1 MSSRASQ
8 GLVLLAVLA
17 LSFNLRPAAVS
28 VGPVL
33 EEVRLGLS
41 MGAGTA
47 GVLTALPALAF
58 AGFGVVAP
66 WAARV
71 VGLHRV
77 TLLALLAVVVGL
89 GGRAVTGSVAVFLVL
104 SVVALAGMALAN
116 VLLPSLVKLH
126 FPDRVGFLSTAYTT
140 ALAVGL
146 TLASVL
152 TVPVADAAGSWRW
165 GLGAWALTAAVA
177 ALPWLGLL
185 RHDAHPDRPRR
196 RGALTMAA
204 VARTRLGWFMALA
217 FGVQSMQA
225 YVVFGWFAQLYRD
238 AGFSPTVA
246 GLLLGVITATSIPV
260 SLWVPGAAARRTDQ
274 TRMMLGLVAC
284 LPVGYVGLLVAPGA
298 SLGVALVWALL
309 VGVGQ
314 GTFPL
319 ILTLIG
325 LRTRTAEGTAALSG
339 FTQGLG
345 YLLAATAPAAVG
357 LMYDATGG
365 WTTTLVFLLGLC
377 AALAVLGPLVCRP
390 LVLEDELEDQHSP
403 ESGDG
408 QRRRW
413 RAQAKQ

>member
-1 MSSRASQ
+1 MSPRASRR
-8 GLVLLAVLA
+8 LVLLAVLA

-33 EEVRLGLS
+33 EEVRQGLS
-41 MGAGTA
+41 MSRGTA

-58 AGFGVVAP
+58 AGFGALAP

-77 TLLALLAVVVGL
+77 TLLALLAVVAGL
-89 GGRAVTGSVAVFLVL
+89 GGRAVTGSVEVFLGL
-104 SVVALAGMALAN
+104 SVVALGGMAMAN

-126 FPDRVGFLSTAYTT
+126 FPDRIGFLSTAYTT

-152 TVPVADAAGSWRW
+152 TVPVADAAGGWRW
-165 GLGAWALTAAVA
+165 GLGAWALTASVA

-185 RHDAHPDRPRR
+185 RHDAHPDGPGGRR
-196 RGALTMAA
+196 TVLSMRA
-204 VARTRLGWFMALA
+204 VAGTRLGWCMALA

-225 YVVFGWFAQLYRD
+225 YTVFGWFAQLYRD

-246 GLLLGVITATSIPV
+246 GLLLGLITATSIPV
-260 SLWVPGAAARRTDQ
+260 SLWVPSAAARRQDQ

-284 LPVGYVGLLVAPGA
+284 LPVGYLGLLLAPGA
-298 SLGVALVWALL
+298 SLGLALVWAVL

-325 LRTRTAEGTAALSG
+325 LRTRTPQGTAALSG
-339 FTQGLG
+339 FTQAVG
-345 YLLAATAPAAVG
+345 YLLAAVAPAAVG

-365 WTTTLVFLLGLC
+365 WTTTLLFLLVLV
-377 AALAVLGPLVCRP
+377 ALLAVLGPLVCRP
-390 LVLEDELEDQHSP
+390 LLLEDELD
-403 ESGDG
+403 
-408 QRRRW
+408 RR
-413 RAQAKQ
+413 AEQPAHP

>member
-1 MSSRASQ
+1 MSPRASRR
-8 GLVLLAVLA
+8 LVLLAVLA

-33 EEVRLGLS
+33 EEVRLGLTMS
-41 MGAGTA
+41 RGTA

-58 AGFGVVAP
+58 AGFGAVAP

-77 TLLALLAVVVGL
+77 TLLALLGVVAGL
-89 GGRAVTGSVAVFLVL
+89 GGRAVTDSVAGFLVL
-104 SVVALAGMALAN
+104 SVVALAGMAMAN

-126 FPDRVGFLSTAYTT
+126 YPDRIGMVSTAYTT

-152 TVPVADAAGSWRW
+152 TVPVAQAAGTWRW
-165 GLGAWALTAAVA
+165 GLGAWALTALVA
-177 ALPWLGLL
+177 ALPWLALV
-185 RHDAHPDRPRR
+185 RHDASPDRAGSR
-196 RGALTMAA
+196 RGLSMRA

-225 YVVFGWFAQLYRD
+225 YTVFGWFAQLYRD
-238 AGFSPTVA
+238 AGFSPTAA

-260 SLWVPGAAARRTDQ
+260 SLWVPRAAARRRDQ
-274 TRMMLGLVAC
+274 TGMMLALVAC
-284 LPVGYVGLLVAPGA
+284 LPVGYLGLLLAPGA
-298 SLGVALVWALL
+298 SVGVALLWALL

-339 FTQGLG
+339 FTQAVG
-345 YLLAATAPAAVG
+345 YLLAAAAPVGVG

-365 WTTTLVFLLGLC
+365 WTSTLVFLLVLC
-377 AALAVLGPLVCRP
+377 AVLAALGPPVCKP
-390 LVLEDELEDQHSP
+390 VLLEDQLP
-403 ESGDG
+403 PAEPPLMTG
-408 QRRRW
+408 
-413 RAQAKQ
+413 RAAPPDRSSRPS

>member
-1 MSSRASQ
+1 MTPRTSRR
-8 GLVLLAVLA
+8 LILLAILA

-41 MGAGTA
+41 MSRGTA

-58 AGFGVVAP
+58 AGFGAVAP

-77 TLLALLAVVVGL
+77 TLVALLGVVAGL
-89 GGRAVTGSVAVFLVL
+89 GGRAVTGSVSAFLVL
-104 SVVALAGMALAN
+104 SVVALAGMAVAN

-126 FPDRVGFLSTAYTT
+126 YPDRVGFLSTAYTT

-152 TVPVADAAGSWRW
+152 TVPVAQAAGTWRW
-165 GLGAWALTAAVA
+165 GLGAWALTALVA

-185 RHDAHPDRPRR
+185 RHDAHPDRPGG
-196 RGALTMAA
+196 RGGRLSMRA
-204 VARTRLGWFMALA
+204 VARTRLGWLMAFA

-225 YVVFGWFAQLYRD
+225 YTVFGWFAQLYRD
-238 AGFSPTVA
+238 AGFSPTTA

-260 SLWVPGAAARRTDQ
+260 SLWVPAAAARREDQ

-284 LPVGYVGLLVAPGA
+284 LPLGYLGLLLAPGA
-298 SLGVALVWALL
+298 SIGVALLWALL

-339 FTQGLG
+339 FTQAVG
-345 YLLAATAPAAVG
+345 YLLAATAPALVG

-365 WTTTLVFLLGLC
+365 WTATLVLLVGLSAVL
-377 AALAVLGPLVCRP
+377 AALGPLVCKP
-390 LVLEDELEDQHSP
+390 VLLEDQLEELRDRPSRP
-403 ESGDG
+403 
-408 QRRRW
+408 
-413 RAQAKQ
+413 A

>member
-1 MSSRASQ
+1 MTSRASQ
-8 GLVLLAVLA
+8 PLVLLAVLA

-33 EEVRLGLS
+33 EEVRQGLAMS
-41 MGAGTA
+41 PGTA

-58 AGFGVVAP
+58 AGFGAVAP

-77 TLLALLAVVVGL
+77 TLLALLAVVAGL
-89 GGRAVTGSVAVFLVL
+89 GGRAVTGSVPVFLLL
-104 SVVALAGMALAN
+104 SVVALAGMAMAN

-126 FPDRVGFLSTAYTT
+126 YPDRVGLVSTAYTT

-146 TLASVL
+146 TLSSVL
-152 TVPVADAAGSWRW
+152 TVPVAEVAGSWRW
-165 GLGAWALTAAVA
+165 GLGVWALTAAVA

-185 RHDAHPDRPRR
+185 RHDAHPEGSAGRR
-196 RGALTMAA
+196 RGALSMAA
-204 VARTRLGWFMALA
+204 VARTRLGWWMALA

-225 YVVFGWFAQLYRD
+225 YTVFGWFAQLYRD

-260 SLWVPGAAARRTDQ
+260 SLWVPRAAARRRDQ
-274 TRMMLGLVAC
+274 TSMMLGLVAC
-284 LPVGYVGLLVAPGA
+284 LPVGYLGLLLAPGA

-309 VGVGQ
+309 IGVGQ

-325 LRTRTAEGTAALSG
+325 LRTETAEGTAALSG
-339 FTQGLG
+339 FTQAVG
-345 YLLAATAPAAVG
+345 YLLAAAAPAAVG
-357 LMYDATGG
+357 LMYEATGG
-365 WTTTLVFLLGLC
+365 WTSTLLFLLALC
-377 AALAVLGPLVCRP
+377 GVLAVLGPLVCKP
-390 LVLEDELEDQHSP
+390 VVLEDQLPPSRP
-403 ESGDG
+403 S
-408 QRRRW
+408 
-413 RAQAKQ
+413 

>member
-1 MSSRASQ
+1 MTSRATQ
-8 GLVLLAVLA
+8 PLVLLAVLA

-33 EEVRLGLS
+33 EEVRQGLA
-41 MGAGTA
+41 MGSGTA

-58 AGFGVVAP
+58 AGFGALAP

-77 TLLALLAVVVGL
+77 TLLALLAVVAGL
-89 GGRAVTGSVAVFLVL
+89 GGRAVTGSVPVFLLL
-104 SVVALAGMALAN
+104 SVVALAGMAMAN

-126 FPDRVGFLSTAYTT
+126 YPDRVGMVSTAYTT

-152 TVPVADAAGSWRW
+152 TVPVAEAAGSWRW
-165 GLGAWALTAAVA
+165 GLGAWAVTAAVA
-177 ALPWLGLL
+177 VLPWLALL
-185 RHDAHPDRPRR
+185 RHDAHPEGSAGRR
-196 RGALTMAA
+196 RGALSMSA
-204 VARTRLGWFMALA
+204 VARTRLGRWMALA

-225 YVVFGWFAQLYRD
+225 YTVFGWFEQLYRD

-260 SLWVPGAAARRTDQ
+260 SLWVPRAAARRRDQ
-274 TRMMLGLVAC
+274 TSMMLGLVAC
-284 LPVGYVGLLVAPGA
+284 LPVGYLGLLLAPGA
-298 SLGVALVWALL
+298 SIGVALLWALL
-309 VGVGQ
+309 IGVGQ

-325 LRTRTAEGTAALSG
+325 LRTRTAQGTAALSG
-339 FTQGLG
+339 FTQAVG
-345 YLLAATAPAAVG
+345 YLLAAAAPAAVG

-365 WTTTLVFLLGLC
+365 WTSTLLFLLVLC
-377 AALAVLGPLVCRP
+377 GVLAVLGPLVCKP
-390 LVLEDELEDQHSP
+390 VVLEDELEPSRP
-403 ESGDG
+403 S
-408 QRRRW
+408 
-413 RAQAKQ
+413 

>member
-1 MSSRASQ
+1 MSPRASRR
-8 GLVLLAVLA
+8 LVLLAVLA

-33 EEVRLGLS
+33 EEVRQGLAMS
-41 MGAGTA
+41 RGTA

-58 AGFGVVAP
+58 AAFGAVAP

-77 TLLALLAVVVGL
+77 TLLSLLAVVAGL
-89 GGRAVTGSVAVFLVL
+89 GGRAVTGSVEVFLGL
-104 SVVALAGMALAN
+104 SVVALGGMAMAN

-126 FPDRVGFLSTAYTT
+126 FPDRIGFLSTAYTT

-185 RHDAHPDRPRR
+185 RHDAHPDGPGG
-196 RGALTMAA
+196 RGGVLSMRA
-204 VARTRLGWFMALA
+204 VAGTRLGWFMALA

-225 YVVFGWFAQLYRD
+225 YTVFGWFAQLYRD

-260 SLWVPGAAARRTDQ
+260 SLWVPSAAARRDDQ

-284 LPVGYVGLLVAPGA
+284 LPVGYLGLLLAPGA
-298 SLGVALVWALL
+298 SLGLALVWAVL

-325 LRTRTAEGTAALSG
+325 LRTRTPQGTAALSG
-339 FTQGLG
+339 FTQAVG
-345 YLLAATAPAAVG
+345 YLLAAAAPAAVG
-357 LMYDATGG
+357 LMYEATGG
-365 WTTTLVFLLGLC
+365 WTTTLLFLLVLVTL
-377 AALAVLGPLVCRP
+377 LAVLGPLVCRP
-390 LVLEDELEDQHSP
+390 LLLEYELD
-403 ESGDG
+403 
-408 QRRRW
+408 RRAEQPARP
-413 RAQAKQ
+413 

>member
-1 MSSRASQ
+1 MSPRASRR
-8 GLVLLAVLA
+8 LVLLAVLA

-33 EEVRLGLS
+33 EEVRQGLAMS
-41 MGAGTA
+41 RGTA

-58 AGFGVVAP
+58 AAFGAVAP

-77 TLLALLAVVVGL
+77 TLLSLLAVVAGL
-89 GGRAVTGSVAVFLVL
+89 GGRALTGSVEVFLGL
-104 SVVALAGMALAN
+104 SVVALGGMAMAN

-126 FPDRVGFLSTAYTT
+126 FPDRIGFLSTAYTT

-185 RHDAHPDRPRR
+185 RHDAHPDAPSGR
-196 RGALTMAA
+196 RGALSMRS
-204 VARTRLGWFMALA
+204 VAGTRLGWCMALA

-225 YVVFGWFAQLYRD
+225 YTVFGWFAQLYRD

-260 SLWVPGAAARRTDQ
+260 SLWVPSAAARRQDQ

-284 LPVGYVGLLVAPGA
+284 LPVGYLGLLLAPGA
-298 SLGVALVWALL
+298 SLGLALVWAVL

-325 LRTRTAEGTAALSG
+325 LRTRTPEGTAALSG
-339 FTQGLG
+339 FTQAVG
-345 YLLAATAPAAVG
+345 YLLAAAAPAAVG

-365 WTTTLVFLLGLC
+365 WTTTLLFLLVLV
-377 AALAVLGPLVCRP
+377 ALLAVLGPLVCRP
-390 LVLEDELEDQHSP
+390 VLLEDGLD
-403 ESGDG
+403 
-408 QRRRW
+408 RR
-413 RAQAKQ
+413 AEQAVSR

>member
-1 MSSRASQ
+1 MTSRASR
-8 GLVLLAVLA
+8 GLVLLGVLA

-41 MGAGTA
+41 MSRGTA
-47 GVLTALPALAF
+47 GILTALPAVAF
-58 AGFGVVAP
+58 AGFGAVAP

-71 VGLHRV
+71 VGLHRI
-77 TLLALLAVVVGL
+77 TLVALLGVVAGL
-89 GGRAVTGSVAVFLVL
+89 GGRAVTGSVPVFLVL
-104 SVVALAGMALAN
+104 SVVALAGMAVAN

-152 TVPVADAAGSWRW
+152 TVPVSEAAGSWRW
-165 GLGAWALTAAVA
+165 GLGAWALTALVA
-177 ALPWLGLL
+177 TLPWLGLL
-185 RHDAHPDRPRR
+185 RHDAHPDGPRSRR
-196 RGALTMAA
+196 RALTMGA
-204 VARTRLGWFMALA
+204 VGRTRLGWGMALA

-225 YVVFGWFAQLYRD
+225 YTVFGWFAQLYRD

-260 SLWVPGAAARRTDQ
+260 SLWVPRAAARRRDQ
-274 TRMMLGLVAC
+274 TQMMLGLLAC
-284 LPVGYVGLLVAPGA
+284 LPVGYLGLLVAPGA
-298 SLGVALVWALL
+298 SLALALVWALF

-339 FTQGLG
+339 FTQAVG
-345 YLLAATAPAAVG
+345 YLLAAAAPAAVG
-357 LMYDATGG
+357 LMYEATGG
-365 WTTTLVFLLGLC
+365 WTSTLLFLLVLC
-377 AALAVLGPLVCRP
+377 AVLAVLGPLVCKP
-390 LVLEDELEDQHSP
+390 VLLEDQLGSP
-403 ESGDG
+403 EEHPAA
-408 QRRRW
+408 RR
-413 RAQAKQ
+413 